1 MVLLQGAV
9 LAAVALIILPG
20 FSFYFDITPKL
31 SVLLA
36 GTGVILV
43 TLAFPKSREGAARGP
58 RADLGVR
65 PTFSMLLLLSLL
77 SLAVS
82 TAVSSHP
89 GTSLFGSNWRRFGSV
104 VQATVL
110 IFAWLV
116 SSACAGRP
124 GRVRIILRAI
134 TLAGIA
140 SAVYGI
146 FQYAGWDPLLP
157 SAAYHVGEGVWT
169 IVRPPGTLGYAS
181 YLATW
186 LLFVIFL
193 GLAQHGIEESR
204 VWGRLAIT
212 ASTLAAV
219 AMLLTGTRAAVLGF
233 VAGGV
238 VFLLWKG
245 SRFTRRQLTALFGAG
260 VLALAAIAVLYD
272 SPPGMQ
278 LRSRARWFAED
289 PWGGARL
296 ALWRDS
302 LAMSSRRL
310 AAGYGPEVF
319 TAEFPHFESVDLA
332 TAYPDFAHESPHN
345 IFLDALVSQGIPG
358 FAILIALCVY
368 GFRKAWRLRGAGFA
382 AALTAAIVS
391 QQFTAFTMPTALIF
405 FTTLALLSGLGRE
418 DRITSGPQADSLSAM
433 GLRPTESHENHA
445 FRRQVST
452 LPHKAVAILI
462 GATALY
468 LAARFTLAD
477 HALAL
482 AQQALNR
489 EDLGVAAAQF
499 QNYKRY
505 HLPGASADLWYSR
518 ATLNVALK
526 SKDPLRRTAA
536 MLQSE
541 AAALAAT
548 QTSEDP
554 FNGWYNLA
562 VISGLN
568 NNGARAEQCL
578 RAAIRAHPNW
588 FKPHWSLSQVLLV
601 EGRTTEAQS
610 EAMAAVDLDR
620 GKHPEVTRTLDQI
633 RSQLASEPSHH
644 LQK

>member
-1 MVLLQGAV
+1 MVLLHGAVVAV
-9 LAAVALIILPG
+9 LALILLPG

-31 SVLLA
+31 AVLLA

-43 TLAFPKSREGAARGP
+43 TLAAGKAREGAARGP
-58 RADLGVR
+58 RADPGVR
-65 PTFSMLLLLSLL
+65 PTNGLFSGLLLLSLL

-89 GTSLFGSNWRRFGSV
+89 AMSLFGSTWRRFGSV
-104 VQATVL
+104 VQAAVL
-110 IFAWLV
+110 GFAWLV
-116 SSACAGRP
+116 ASACAGRP
-124 GRVRIILRAI
+124 ERVRIILRAI

-140 SAVYGI
+140 SAIYGI

-181 YLATW
+181 YFATW

-193 GLAQHGIEESR
+193 GLAQNGIEESR
-204 VWGRLAIT
+204 VWGRLAIVT
-212 ASTLAAV
+212 SALAAV

-245 SRFTRRQLTALFGAG
+245 SRLTRRQLTAVFGAG
-260 VLALAAIAVLYD
+260 ALALAAIAVLHD
-272 SPPGMQ
+272 SPPGRQ

-332 TAYPDFAHESPHN
+332 RAYPDFAHESPHN

-358 FAILIALCVY
+358 FAILIALCVD
-368 GFRKAWRLRGAGFA
+368 GFRRAWWLKGAGFA
-382 AALTAAIVS
+382 AALTAGIVS
-391 QQFTAFTMPTALIF
+391 QQFTAFTMPTALMF
-405 FTTLALLSGLGRE
+405 FTTLALLFGLGPE
-418 DRITSGPQADSLSAM
+418 DRTTSGPQAHS
-433 GLRPTESHENHA
+433 
-445 FRRQVST
+445 
-452 LPHKAVAILI
+452 LPHKALGIVAAIAL
-462 GATALY
+462 LY
-468 LAARFTLAD
+468 LASRLTLAD
-477 HALAL
+477 HALAS
-482 AQQALNR
+482 AQQALDR
-489 EDLGVAAAQF
+489 EDLGAAAAQF

-505 HLPGASADLWYSR
+505 RLPGASADLWYAR

-541 AAALAAT
+541 AAALSAT

-554 FNGWYNLA
+554 FDAWYNLA

-588 FKPHWSLSQVLLV
+588 FKPHWSLSQVLRV
-601 EGRTTEAQS
+601 EGRTGEAQS
-610 EAMAAVDLDR
+610 EALAAVDLDR

-633 RSQLASEPSHH
+633 RSQLASEPSHL